1 MIRNNCNLLSFIN
14 CQEKEWGV
22 ICRYFHTSTCSTC
35 SIILFQWICSN
46 LHVSHYFYLFYIQG
60 IELIHISALDIYLVL
75 RSSPVILPT
84 ELNDS
89 TVDETVRKISN
100 LCPMVEYLDYLDGFD
115 INKSLCK
122 LMQQLKK
129 EMIYKYIFLLPAAA
143 TCFPSPP
150 STGRSAPRLRRRRL
164 VSENRGDRGQLWPGC
179 RAIASLITISDCVAQ
194 YFNTAH
200 NSEEGEEWRLKRRST
215 QRFVIT
221 EKAPTRAFSWLK
233 APTNAF
239 TFKTLLK
246 LYAKQV
252 LTHSK

>member
-1 MIRNNCNLLSFIN
+1 MGGNLQIFSYIYMQHLFYYIVPMNMQQFACIPLLLSFLYS
-14 CQEKEWGV
+14 
-22 ICRYFHTSTCSTC
+22 RYRIDT
-35 SIILFQWICSN
+35 
-46 LHVSHYFYLFYIQG
+46 
-60 IELIHISALDIYLVL
+60 HISALDIYLVL

-143 TCFPSPP
+143 TCFPRPP

-200 NSEEGEEWRLKRRST
+200 NSEEGEEWSLKRRST

-252 LTHSK
+252 LTHSKQT